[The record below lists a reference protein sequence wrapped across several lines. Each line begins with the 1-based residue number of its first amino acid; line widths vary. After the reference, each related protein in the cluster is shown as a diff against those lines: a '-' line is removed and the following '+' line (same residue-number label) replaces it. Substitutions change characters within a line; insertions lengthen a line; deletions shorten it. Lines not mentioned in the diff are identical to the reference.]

1 MDCDKCGKPAKV
13 HLTQLVGG
21 QVKKVA
27 LCNECAGES
36 GVTDPT
42 GFALADMLLGPTS
55 PSASKAKSNV
65 VTAPAQSTGT
75 SGPACPTCGFTLDDL
90 KRVRRFGCG
99 DCYTAFRSEVVQML
113 RGMHKGVVHC
123 GKVPDGLMEMQQR
136 KLRLVELRGRLET
149 AIGAENYEE
158 AASLRDEILELEGQA
173 SSKEADS

>member
-21 QVKKVA
+21 QVKKIA

-42 GFALADMLLGPTS
+42 GFALADMLLGPTGPS
-55 PSASKAKSNV
+55 PAKKKGV
-65 VTAPAQSTGT
+65 EVTAPATGA
-75 SGPACPTCGFTLDDL
+75 ACPTCGFTLEDL

-99 DCYTAFRSEVVQML
+99 DCYVAFRSEVNQML
-113 RGMHKGVVHC
+113 GGMHKGTVHR

-136 KLRLVELRGRLET
+136 KLRIAELKGRLDASIE
-149 AIGAENYEE
+149 AENYEE
-158 AASLRDEILELEGQA
+158 AASLRDEILALELEA

>member
-42 GFALADMLLGPTS
+42 GFALADMLLGPTGPAVAGSKSAAVTS
-55 PSASKAKSNV
+55 P
-65 VTAPAQSTGT
+65 T
-75 SGPACPTCGFTLDDL
+75 GPACPTCGFSLEDL

-99 DCYTAFRSEVVQML
+99 DCYTAFRGEVNQML
-113 RGMHKGVVHC
+113 RGMHKGVTHF

-136 KLRLVELRGRLET
+136 KLRLEELRGRLEK
-149 AIGAENYEE
+149 AVASENYEE
-158 AASLRDEILELEGQA
+158 AAGLRDEILSIEGEA
-173 SSKEADS
+173 STTEGGQ